1 MIPKVGDIVK
11 LRDDAV
17 AEANRLY
24 GDCRAINALHAK
36 NLLEVVNVL
45 VFELSSTAGILFKD
59 EKIQLWI
66 DADSGCFTSLGDLTE
81 VAFEPVVSKFK
92 LRDAIM
98 KRKYPIEIHHIK
110 EKDCEGYFLAFHPDF
125 GCSACSAT
133 GETEEDAINL
143 LNQVR
148 CAVLEYYIKEGKN
161 IPEPSRDPLR
171 MNYIQRKATHDRR

>member
-36 NLLEVVNVL
+36 NLLEVA
-45 VFELSSTAGILFKD
+45 FEL
-59 EKIQLWI
+59 
-66 DADSGCFTSLGDLTE
+66 
-81 VAFEPVVSKFK
+81 VVSKFK

-133 GETEEDAINL
+133 GETEEEAINL

-148 CAVLEYYIKEGKN
+148 RDVLEYYIKEGKN